1 MKTKLF
7 LSLIL
12 AVLAANTY
20 AADGYD
26 KTGSAAFTAQA
37 HTPAESTRSG
47 TYAVDDSVKTDKA
60 KASDG

>member
-12 AVLAANTY
+12 AALAANTY

-37 HTPAESTRSG
+37 HTPAQRTQSD
-47 TYAVDDSVKTDKA
+47 TYVADDSAKTGKA
-60 KASDG
+60 EASDG